1 MKWALVNNQ
10 TNIVEN
16 IVIWDGNGELFPHTT
31 NVHLNDNER
40 CGISWTY
47 DVNNDPRFIEPE
59 VQKISEPEE
68 QEIP

>member
-1 MKWALVNNQ
+1 MRWAIINSDS
-10 TNIVEN
+10 IVEN

-31 NVHLNDNER
+31 NVYLNDNER

-47 DVNNDPRFIEPE
+47 DVNTDPRFIEPE
-59 VQKISEPEE
+59 VQEISEPEE